1 MATRKIITTDEQG
14 SEVLYKVCKP
24 VENFDERLANL
35 LDDMKETLDK
45 ADGLG
50 LAAPQIGILKRVAIV
65 RYDGNEYEVVNPVI
79 LETDGTSV
87 DDEGCLS
94 VRDQRGLV
102 ERPYHI
108 KLEFFD
114 RHGSKQTVEADGYFA
129 RVFFHELD
137 HLDGNVFVDKALRDK
152 KGRILTYDDLP
163 QMQEKQQA
171 KNKKKSKS
179 KRKKSIEN

>member
-1 MATRKIITTDEQG
+1 MATRKIITLDDQG
-14 SEVLYKVCKP
+14 SEVLHKVCKP
-24 VENFDERLANL
+24 VENFDQRLASL

-65 RYDGNEYEVVNPVI
+65 RYDGKEYEVVNPTI
-79 LETDGTSV
+79 LETDGVSV

-94 VRDQRGLV
+94 VKEQRGLV
-102 ERPYHI
+102 ERPYHV

-114 RHGSKQTVEADGYFA
+114 RHGIKQTVEADGYFA

-137 HLDGNVFVDKALRDK
+137 HLDGNVFIDKALRDK
-152 KGRILTYDDLP
+152 KGRILTYDDLH

-179 KRKKSIEN
+179 KRKKAVDN